1 MLMEVFEAGKVKP
14 EISNRELKHKVGDVV
29 KVYKFVNGEKVHT
42 ANCNYIDIE
51 EMHNLY
57 TQEEI
62 DILANANLLVR
73 CQNLARNWDKA
84 KADPLDKLIRS
95 KGYDEATANKIKAYL
110 AKLDNQ

>member
-1 MLMEVFEAGKVKP
+1 MEVFEAGKVKP
-14 EISNRELKHKVGDVV
+14 EISNRELKHKPGDTI
-29 KVYKFVNGEKVHT
+29 KVYKFVNGEKIHT
-42 ANCNYIDIE
+42 SNCDYIDIE

-62 DILANANLLVR
+62 DILANASLLVR
-73 CQNLARNWDKA
+73 CQNLARNWNRV

-95 KGYDEATANKIKAYL
+95 KGYDEATAAKIKAYL

>member
-1 MLMEVFEAGKVKP
+1 MEVFEAGKVKP
-14 EISNRELKHKVGDVV
+14 EISNRELKHKTGDIV
-29 KVYKFVNGEKVHT
+29 KVYKLVNGEKVHT

-73 CQNLARNWDKA
+73 CQNLARNWNKA
-84 KADPLDKLIRS
+84 KADPLDRLIKS
-95 KGYDEATANKIKAYL
+95 KGYDEATATRIKAFL
-110 AKLDNQ
+110 LKLDSKQ

>member
-1 MLMEVFEAGKVKP
+1 MKMEVFEAGKVKP
-14 EISNRELKHKVGDVV
+14 EISNRELKHKTGDII

-73 CQNLARNWDKA
+73 CQNLARNWDRV
-84 KADPLDKLIRS
+84 KADPLDRLIKS

-110 AKLDNQ
+110 AKLEN

>member
-1 MLMEVFEAGKVKP
+1 MEVFEAGKVKP
-14 EISNRELKHKVGDVV
+14 EISNRELKHKTGDIV
-29 KVYKFVNGEKVHT
+29 KVYKLVNGEKVHT

-57 TQEEI
+57 TQEEV

-73 CQNLARNWDKA
+73 CQNLARNWNKA

-95 KGYDEATANKIKAYL
+95 KGYDEVTANKIKAYL

>member
-1 MLMEVFEAGKVKP
+1 MEVFEAGKVKP
-14 EISNRELKHKVGDVV
+14 EISNRELKHKPGDIV
-29 KVYKFVNGEKVHT
+29 KVYKFVNGEKIHT

-73 CQNLARNWDKA
+73 CQNLARNWDRA

>member
-1 MLMEVFEAGKVKP
+1 MEVFEAGKVKP
-14 EISNRELKHKVGDVV
+14 EISNRELKHKPGDVV

-73 CQNLARNWDKA
+73 CQNLARNWNKA

-95 KGYDEATANKIKAYL
+95 KGYDEVTANKIKAYL